1 MRFATYQSVRF
12 TSGQKISKANYAVP
26 NSSKKKKRKKVDQN
40 LCFLE
45 ELRKSKRLLTFTV
58 VINPSY
64 LKLAN
69 HTFVYQ
75 FLASDPISQDKI
87 QKFNKLYLS
96 KSKWAMFQSNQLT
109 RVNVFDF

>member
-1 MRFATYQSVRF
+1 MRFASYQSVRF
-12 TSGQKISKANYAVP
+12 TKGQKISKANYAVP
-26 NSSKKKKRKKVDQN
+26 NSSKKKRKKVDQN
-40 LCFLE
+40 FRFFE

-58 VINPSY
+58 VINPSD

-75 FLASDPISQDKI
+75 FLASNPISQDKI
-87 QKFNKLYLS
+87 QKFNKVYLS
-96 KSKWAMFQSNQLT
+96 KSKWAMFGSNQVT

>member
-1 MRFATYQSVRF
+1 M
-12 TSGQKISKANYAVP
+12 
-26 NSSKKKKRKKVDQN
+26 
-40 LCFLE
+40 
-45 ELRKSKRLLTFTV
+45 
-58 VINPSY
+58 VINPSD